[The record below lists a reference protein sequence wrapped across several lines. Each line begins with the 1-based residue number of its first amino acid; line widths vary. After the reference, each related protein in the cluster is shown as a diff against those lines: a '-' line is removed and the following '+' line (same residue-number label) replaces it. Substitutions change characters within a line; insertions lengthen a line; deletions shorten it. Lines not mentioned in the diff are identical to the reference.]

1 MSRIEAWF
9 LHLSTALVG
18 VTGLVYAWMLYLV
31 EPADPFSVAHHPLQP
46 LTQHAHVVMAPFL
59 IFAVGL
65 IWRRHVWS
73 SWRGGNPD
81 RRRSGL
87 ALASTFGPMALS
99 GYLLQVAVDPTWK
112 KICVVL
118 HVATSLLWLAGYL
131 GHQALRW
138 RNSRDR

>member
-18 VTGLVYAWMLYLV
+18 GTGLVYAWMLYLL
-31 EPADPFSVAHHPLQP
+31 EPADPFAVAHHPLQP
-46 LTQHAHVVMAPFL
+46 LTQHAHVVAAPFL

-73 SWRGGNPD
+73 GWRLGVHE

-87 ALASTFGPMALS
+87 ALALTFGPMALS
-99 GYLLQVAVDPTWK
+99 GYLLQTSVGETWR
-112 KICVVL
+112 KIWVVL
-118 HVATSLLWLAGYL
+118 HVAASLLWLIGYL
-131 GHQALRW
+131 GHQMLRW
-138 RNSRDR
+138 QNNRSS